1 MDVAAN
7 FAGKVALHPSLLE
20 SFSNISGYFTYS
32 YELIISG
39 TVYYGYI
46 SIYIQYISAPN
57 TITYILFNREIYHF
71 SKMSMT

>member
-32 YELIISG
+32 YEFIISG

-46 SIYIQYISAPN
+46 YLSTYSIYLPQTLLHIFYLIEKYI
-57 TITYILFNREIYHF
+57 ILV
-71 SKMSMT
+71 KCL